1 MSGLISK
8 TPVSRDHDVEN
19 MLLLL
24 LFFGLLC
31 LSIYGIV
38 KGWLGELGCTQCK
51 RASTYLPEKQDHR

>member
-1 MSGLISK
+1 
-8 TPVSRDHDVEN
+8 